1 MGAEAE
7 CLVEHGSR
15 ASRGKALLETRE
27 LRFRG
32 DFRLVIPF
40 TEIKSLT
47 VSDGVLKVSAG
58 SERSLWHLGPQAA
71 KWADRIRNPK
81 SVMDKLGV
89 KSGHKVTVINI
100 ADETFMSQLR
110 SRTNDVGRGRARTG
124 CDVIF
129 FGADSAR
136 ELERVGK
143 LKRYIKPDGAIWVVR
158 PRGSKSIRE
167 DDVFRAAKEHGL
179 VDVKVVA
186 FSESHSALKVVV
198 PVARR

>member
-15 ASRGKALLETRE
+15 ASHGKALLETRE

-47 VSDGVLKVSAG
+47 VSDGVLKVRAG

-81 SVMDKLGV
+81 SVIDKLGV
-89 KSGHKVTVINI
+89 KSGHKVTIINI

-136 ELERVGK
+136 ELERLGK
-143 LKRYIKPDGAIWVVR
+143 LKRYIKPDGRSGSSDPGARRAPGRTMFFER
-158 PRGSKSIRE
+158 PRSTASWTSRWLRSP
-167 DDVFRAAKEHGL
+167 RAT
-179 VDVKVVA
+179 
-186 FSESHSALKVVV
+186 
-198 PVARR
+198 RR

>member
-100 ADETFMSQLR
+100 ADETFMSQLGPGR
-110 SRTNDVGRGRARTG
+110 TTSGGGGRVRVAMSSSSGSTRLASWRDWASSSATSSRTGRSGSSDPGARRASGRTM
-124 CDVIF
+124 F
-129 FGADSAR
+129 F
-136 ELERVGK
+136 E
-143 LKRYIKPDGAIWVVR
+143 R
-158 PRGSKSIRE
+158 PRSTASWTSRWLRSP
-167 DDVFRAAKEHGL
+167 RAT
-179 VDVKVVA
+179 
-186 FSESHSALKVVV
+186 
-198 PVARR
+198 RR